1 MAEIRLGKAA
11 SEFNVSTQTIIE
23 SLQKKGFAIDNK
35 PTAKLTEEMYTYISD
50 IFSTDKEVKEQSKS
64 AGLNSKL
71 KKREETV
78 KADESTLKKK
88 HDEKPDDTEPEA
100 EVIIKNLSQE
110 SIIAPEVT
118 EEPKK
123 EAPIKEPVKE
133 KPIVNETK
141 EKTETTGLKVKG
153 KIDLDNTGK
162 KKKPIK
168 TEPVVEIPQ
177 KEIESKKI
185 ETKAPEVV
193 PPVEEKKTVPPVQ
206 EIKTPVIESITPVE
220 ESDDRELVKTNFV
233 ELDGL
238 TIKGKINLKP
248 EPVIKPKQ
256 HNSPDK
262 QNREKRKRKLGTGA
276 QKVNIQQE
284 IRTNRN
290 SHNRKDEPK
299 KEISQK
305 EIQDKLKKTLNKI
318 DSSGRGKTSKSKHK
332 RQKRVDHYHARNEE
346 KERLELEDNILKVT
360 EFLTANDLA
369 KMMDVQVN
377 QVIST
382 CFSLGIMVSINQR
395 LDAETIT
402 LVADEFGYEVDF
414 VDAQETISFDEEQD
428 DPARA
433 IPRPP
438 IVTVMGHV
446 DHGKTS
452 LLDYIRKANVI
463 AGEAGGI
470 TQHIGAY
477 EVKLPNGQKIT
488 FLDTPGH
495 EAFTAMR
502 ARGAKVTDI
511 AVIVIAA
518 DDSIMPQTREAISH
532 AQAAGVP
539 MIFAI
544 NKIDKDGAKP
554 EKIREELAGM
564 NILVEEWG
572 GKFQSQEIS
581 AKKGLNVD
589 KLLEKIL
596 LEAELLEL
604 KADPQRNAKG
614 TIVEARLDKGR
625 GVVASVLIQTGTIK
639 IGDHLVAGS
648 NYAKVK
654 ALFNERN
661 QRVDSAG
668 PSTPVSMLGFSE
680 TPSAGDPLIAL
691 NTEDEAKDLANKREQ
706 LMREQGIRTTK
717 HITLDEI
724 GRRLAVGNFKEL
736 NLIIKGDVN
745 GSVEALSDSLL
756 NLTNSE
762 VMVKVIHK
770 GVGQITESD
779 VLLASAS
786 DAIIVGFQVRPSTGA
801 KKLAE
806 TEQIDIRHYS
816 IIYQAIDEIKSAI
829 EGMLSPEIKETIIG
843 NVEVR
848 EVFKIT
854 KVGTVAGCYVT
865 DGKVTRNAKVRVIR
879 DGVVVHQGSI
889 DALKRFKDD
898 VKDVMKG
905 FECGISLKNFQD
917 IHNGDNLEIFEETS
931 IARTLDSL

>member
-23 SLQKKGFAIDNK
+23 SLQKKGFAIENK
-35 PTAKLTEEMYTYISD
+35 PTAKLTEEMYSYISSV
-50 IFSTDKEVKEQSKS
+50 FSSDKEAKEQSKS
-64 AGLNSKL
+64 IGLKL
-71 KKREETV
+71 KKREDAV
-78 KADESTLKKK
+78 KTEEVTPKAKTE
-88 HDEKPDDTEPEA
+88 EKPVANEPEVKNKA
-100 EVIIKNLSQE
+100 KIEVSN
-110 SIIAPEVT
+110 T
-118 EEPKK
+118 EEQSEETPKAK
-123 EAPIKEPVKE
+123 GKSKSSESDK
-133 KPIVNETK
+133 
-141 EKTETTGLKVKG
+141 TGLVVKG
-153 KIDLDNTGK
+153 KIDLPGNK
-162 KKKPIK
+162 KKKEEI
-168 TEPVVEIPQ
+168 VETP
-177 KEIESKKI
+177 KAVKPTLESVNTLP
-185 ETKAPEVV
+185 ETIDPL
-193 PPVEEKKTVPPVQ
+193 
-206 EIKTPVIESITPVE
+206 ID
-220 ESDDRELVKTNFV
+220 DDRELVKANLV

-238 TIKGKINLKP
+238 TIKGKIELKP
-248 EPVIKPKQ
+248 EPVIKPKSHEQ
-256 HNSPDK
+256 DNL
-262 QNREKRKRKLGTGA
+262 NREKRKRKTGA

-284 IRTNRN
+284 IRVNKGPQMK
-290 SHNRKDEPK
+290 HNEPK
-299 KEISQK
+299 KEITQK
-305 EIQDKLKKTLNKI
+305 EIQEKLKNTLNKI
-318 DSSGRGKTSKSKHK
+318 DSSNRGKTTKSKFK
-332 RQKRVDHYHARNEE
+332 RQKRDDHFQSRNAQR
-346 KERLELEDNILKVT
+346 ERQEQEDAILKVT

-369 KMMDVQVN
+369 KMMDVQVT

-382 CFSLGIMVSINQR
+382 CFSLGLMVSINQR

-402 LVADEFGYEVDF
+402 LVADEFGYEVEF
-414 VDAQETISFDEEQD
+414 VDAQDTIAIEEEQD
-428 DPARA
+428 DPSTLV
-433 IPRPP
+433 PRPP

-477 EVKLPNGQKIT
+477 EVQIPSGQKIT

-532 AQAAGVP
+532 AQAANVP

-544 NKIDKDGAKP
+544 NKVDKEGANP
-554 EKIREELAGM
+554 EKIREALSAM

-581 AKKGLNVD
+581 AKKGLNID

-596 LEAELLEL
+596 LEAELLDL
-604 KADPQRNAKG
+604 KANPNRKAKG

-625 GVVASVLIQTGTIK
+625 GVVASVLIEAGTLK
-639 IGDHLVAGS
+639 VGDHLVAGAH
-648 NYAKVK
+648 YAKVK

-661 QRVDSAG
+661 QRVEFAG

-680 TPSAGDPLIAL
+680 APSAGDPLIVL
-691 NTEDEAKDLANKREQ
+691 GSEDEAKDLANKREQ
-706 LMREQGIRTTK
+706 LLREQGIRTTK

-724 GRRLAVGNFKEL
+724 GRRLAIGNFKEL

-756 NLTNSE
+756 NLSNKE

-786 DAIIVGFQVRPSTGA
+786 DAIIIGFQVRPSSSA
-801 KKLAE
+801 KKIAE

-816 IIYQAIDEIKSAI
+816 VIYQAIDEIKAAI
-829 EGMLSPEIKETIIG
+829 EGMLSPEIKETVIG
-843 NVEVR
+843 SVDVR
-848 EVFKIT
+848 DVFKIT
-854 KVGTVAGCYVT
+854 KVGTIAGCMVT
-865 DGKVTRNAKVRVIR
+865 DGKITRQAKIRVIR
-879 DGVVVHQGSI
+879 DGVVVHTGAI
-889 DALKRFKDD
+889 DSLKRFKDD
-898 VKDVMKG
+898 VKDVVKG
-905 FECGISLKNFQD
+905 FECGISLKNYQD
-917 IHNGDNLEIFEETS
+917 IQVGDVFEVFEETS
-931 IARTLDSL
+931 IARKLDSL

>member
-23 SLQKKGFAIDNK
+23 SLQKKGFAIENK
-35 PTAKLTEEMYTYISD
+35 PTAKLNDEMYSYIAS
-50 IFSTDKEVKEQSKS
+50 IFSSDKEAKAESKTV
-64 AGLNSKL
+64 GLKL
-71 KKREETV
+71 KKREETT
-78 KADESTLKKK
+78 KIEEPALKKK
-88 HDEKPDDTEPEA
+88 PEEKKVEPEPEVVVKKVVVEEKVAKADAPLPPPPVAPPVPKETIEKPAKEEKAVPE
-100 EVIIKNLSQE
+100 KQE
-110 SIIAPEVT
+110 M
-118 EEPKK
+118 
-123 EAPIKEPVKE
+123 
-133 KPIVNETK
+133 
-141 EKTETTGLKVKG
+141 GLKVKG
-153 KIDLDNTGK
+153 KIDLPGRK
-162 KKKPIK
+162 KKEDKTTKKPAESSVVEKPATK
-168 TEPVVEIPQ
+168 TPAPKEPKPVEPVVELTELDIPD
-177 KEIESKKI
+177 
-185 ETKAPEVV
+185 
-193 PPVEEKKTVPPVQ
+193 EE
-206 EIKTPVIESITPVE
+206 
-220 ESDDRELVKTNFV
+220 RELVKAQLV

-238 TIKGKINLKP
+238 TIMGKITLRP
-248 EPVIKPKQ
+248 EPLMKSKFQ
-256 HNSPDK
+256 APDNK
-262 QNREKRKRKLGTGA
+262 LNREKRKRKSGA

-284 IRTNRN
+284 IKVNR
-290 SHNRKDEPK
+290 STHQRKDEPK

-318 DSSGRGKTSKSKHK
+318 DSSGRGKTSKSKFK
-332 RQKRVDHYHARNEE
+332 RQKRDDHHLARNVE
-346 KERLELEDNILKVT
+346 KERAEQEENILKVT

-369 KMMDVQVN
+369 KMMDVQVT

-402 LVADEFGYEVDF
+402 LVADEFGFEVEF
-414 VDAQETISFDEEQD
+414 VDAQDTIAFEEEKD
-428 DPARA
+428 DPTKA

-544 NKIDKDGAKP
+544 NKVDKDGANP
-554 EKIREELAGM
+554 EKIREELSAM

-581 AKKGLNVD
+581 AKKGLNID

-604 KADPQRNAKG
+604 VADPTRKAKG

-625 GVVASVLIQTGTIK
+625 GVVANVLVQTGTLK
-639 IGDHLVAGS
+639 VGDHLVAGA

-661 QRVDSAG
+661 QRVDIAG
-668 PSTPVSMLGFSE
+668 PSAPVSMLGFSDAP
-680 TPSAGDPLIAL
+680 TAGDLVLVL
-691 NTEDEAKDLANKREQ
+691 NNEDEAKELANKREQ

-724 GRRLAVGNFKEL
+724 GRRLAIGNFKEL

-756 NLTNSE
+756 NLTNKE

-786 DAIIVGFQVRPSTGA
+786 DAIIIGFQVRPSSGA
-801 KKLAE
+801 KKIAE

-816 IIYQAIDEIKSAI
+816 IIYQAIDEIKAAI

-854 KVGTVAGCYVT
+854 KVGTIAGCMVT
-865 DGKVTRNAKVRVIR
+865 EGKVTRQSKLRVIR

-898 VKDVMKG
+898 VKDVVKG
-905 FECGISLKNFQD
+905 FECGISIKNFQD
-917 IHNGDNLEIFEETS
+917 IQVGDNFEIFEETS
-931 IARTLDSL
+931 IARKLDSL

>member
-11 SEFNVSTQTIIE
+11 LEFNVSTQTIIE
-23 SLQKKGFAIDNK
+23 SLQKEGFALENK
-35 PTAKLTEEMYTYISD
+35 PTTKLTAEMYKHIAG
-50 IFSTDKEVKEQSKS
+50 IFSSDKEAKEQSKS
-64 AGLNSKL
+64 VGLKL
-71 KKREETV
+71 KKREETI
-78 KADESTLKKK
+78 KADETTLKKK
-88 HDEKPDDTEPEA
+88 SEDKPIPEEKDN
-100 EVIIKNLSQE
+100 EVIIKNVS
-110 SIIAPEVT
+110 PEV
-118 EEPKK
+118 EPVVPEPKK
-123 EAPIKEPVKE
+123 TSKKETPKEEVKPVEKIQEKPKEEAPIE
-133 KPIVNETK
+133 KPNTS
-141 EKTETTGLKVKG
+141 GLKVKG
-153 KIDLDNTGK
+153 KIELNKPKVK
-162 KKKPIK
+162 KEPAKEKPVEKEQPKLEKKGPEIPPLAPKK
-168 TEPVVEIPQ
+168 TEPEEIDPR
-177 KEIESKKI
+177 
-185 ETKAPEVV
+185 EVV
-193 PPVEEKKTVPPVQ
+193 KAQ
-206 EIKTPVIESITPVE
+206 
-220 ESDDRELVKTNFV
+220 LV

-238 TIKGKINLKP
+238 TIKGKIVLRP
-248 EPVIKPKQ
+248 EPVIKSKFQ
-256 HNSPDK
+256 SNDK
-262 QNREKRKRKLGTGA
+262 QNREKRKRKSGA

-284 IRTNRN
+284 IKVNRN
-290 SHNRKDEPK
+290 THQRRDEPR

-305 EIQDKLKKTLNKI
+305 EIQDKLKKTLNKL
-318 DSSGRGKTSKSKHK
+318 DSTGRGKTSKSKFK
-332 RQKRVDHYHARNEE
+332 RRKRDDHYHARSEE
-346 KERLELEDNILKVT
+346 KERQEQEELILKVT

-369 KMMDVQVN
+369 KMMDVQVT

-402 LVADEFGYEVDF
+402 LVADEFGYEVEF
-414 VDAQETISFDEEQD
+414 VDAQDTIGFEEEQD
-428 DPARA
+428 DPEKS

-452 LLDYIRKANVI
+452 LLDYIRKTNVI
-463 AGEAGGI
+463 GGEAGGI

-477 EVKLPNGQKIT
+477 EVQLPSKQKIT

-511 AVIVIAA
+511 AVIVVAA

-544 NKIDKDGAKP
+544 NKIDKDGANP
-554 EKIREELAGM
+554 EKIREELSGM

-572 GKFQSQEIS
+572 GKYQSQEIS
-581 AKKGLNVD
+581 AKKGLNID

-604 KADPQRNAKG
+604 KADPTRKAKG

-625 GVVASVLIQTGTIK
+625 GVVANVLIQTGTLK

-648 NYAKVK
+648 HYAKVK

-661 QRVDSAG
+661 QRVDQAG
-668 PSTPVSMLGFSE
+668 PATPVSMLGFSDA
-680 TPSAGDPLIAL
+680 PFAGDPLIVL
-691 NTEDEAKDLANKREQ
+691 NNEDEAKELANKREQ

-756 NLTNSE
+756 NLSNKE
-762 VMVKVIHK
+762 VMVKVIHR

-786 DAIIVGFQVRPSTGA
+786 DAIIIGFQVRPSSGA
-801 KKLAE
+801 KKIAE

-848 EVFKIT
+848 DVFKIT
-854 KVGTVAGCYVT
+854 KVGTIAGCMVT
-865 DGKVTRNAKVRVIR
+865 EGKITRSSKIRVIR
-879 DGVVVHQGSI
+879 DGVVVHQGSL
-889 DALKRFKDD
+889 DSLKRFKDD
-898 VKDVMKG
+898 VKDVLKG
-905 FECGISLKNFQD
+905 FECGVSIKNFQD
-917 IHNGDNLEIFEETS
+917 IQVGDNLEVFEEKS
-931 IARTLDSL
+931 IARTLDSLD

>member
-23 SLQKKGFAIDNK
+23 SLQKKGFAIENK
-35 PTAKLTEEMYTYISD
+35 PTAKLTEEMYSYISSV
-50 IFSTDKEVKEQSKS
+50 FSSDKEAKEQSKS
-64 AGLNSKL
+64 IGLKL
-71 KKREETV
+71 KKREDAV
-78 KADESTLKKK
+78 KTEEVTPKAKTE
-88 HDEKPDDTEPEA
+88 EKPVANEPEVKNKA
-100 EVIIKNLSQE
+100 KIEVSN
-110 SIIAPEVT
+110 T
-118 EEPKK
+118 EEQSEETPKAK
-123 EAPIKEPVKE
+123 GKSKSSESDK
-133 KPIVNETK
+133 
-141 EKTETTGLKVKG
+141 TGLVVKG
-153 KIDLDNTGK
+153 KIDLPGNK
-162 KKKPIK
+162 KKKEEIVETPK
-168 TEPVVEIPQ
+168 AVEPTL
-177 KEIESKKI
+177 ESVNTLP
-185 ETKAPEVV
+185 ETIDPL
-193 PPVEEKKTVPPVQ
+193 
-206 EIKTPVIESITPVE
+206 ID
-220 ESDDRELVKTNFV
+220 DDRELVKANLV

-238 TIKGKINLKP
+238 TIKGKIELKP
-248 EPVIKPKQ
+248 EPVIKPKSHEQ
-256 HNSPDK
+256 DNL
-262 QNREKRKRKLGTGA
+262 NREKRKRKTGA

-284 IRTNRN
+284 IRVNKGPQMK
-290 SHNRKDEPK
+290 HNEPK
-299 KEISQK
+299 KEITQK
-305 EIQDKLKKTLNKI
+305 EIQEKLKNTLNKI
-318 DSSGRGKTSKSKHK
+318 DSSNRGKTTKSKFK
-332 RQKRVDHYHARNEE
+332 RQKRDDHFQSRNAQR
-346 KERLELEDNILKVT
+346 ERQEQEDAILKVT

-369 KMMDVQVN
+369 KMMDIQVT

-382 CFSLGIMVSINQR
+382 CFSLGLMVSINQR

-402 LVADEFGYEVDF
+402 LVADEFGYEVEF
-414 VDAQETISFDEEQD
+414 VDAQDTIAIEEEQD
-428 DPARA
+428 DPSTLV
-433 IPRPP
+433 PRPP

-477 EVKLPNGQKIT
+477 EVQIPSGQKIT

-532 AQAAGVP
+532 AQAANVP

-544 NKIDKDGAKP
+544 NKVDKEGANP
-554 EKIREELAGM
+554 EKIREALSAM

-581 AKKGLNVD
+581 AKKGLNID

-596 LEAELLEL
+596 LEAELLDL
-604 KADPQRNAKG
+604 KANPNRKAKG

-625 GVVASVLIQTGTIK
+625 GVVASVLIEAGTLK
-639 IGDHLVAGS
+639 VGDHLVAGAH
-648 NYAKVK
+648 YAKVK

-661 QRVDSAG
+661 QRVEFAG

-680 TPSAGDPLIAL
+680 APSAGDPLIVL
-691 NTEDEAKDLANKREQ
+691 GSEDEAKDLANKREQ
-706 LMREQGIRTTK
+706 LLREQGIRTTK

-724 GRRLAVGNFKEL
+724 GRRLAIGNFKEL

-756 NLTNSE
+756 NLSNKE

-786 DAIIVGFQVRPSTGA
+786 DAIIIGFQVRPSSSA
-801 KKLAE
+801 KKIAE

-816 IIYQAIDEIKSAI
+816 VIYQAIDEIKAAI
-829 EGMLSPEIKETIIG
+829 EGMLSPEIKETVIG
-843 NVEVR
+843 SVDVR
-848 EVFKIT
+848 DVFKIT
-854 KVGTVAGCYVT
+854 KVGTIAGCMVT
-865 DGKVTRNAKVRVIR
+865 DGKITRQAKIRVIR
-879 DGVVVHQGSI
+879 DGVVVHTGAI
-889 DALKRFKDD
+889 DSLKRFKDD
-898 VKDVMKG
+898 VKDVVKG
-905 FECGISLKNFQD
+905 FECGISLKNYQD
-917 IHNGDNLEIFEETS
+917 IQVGDVFEVFEETS
-931 IARTLDSL
+931 IARKLDSL